1 MYLSTYLSIYLAT
14 FRGLKPHQ
22 SPVSSL
28 HPTRPHPGPPS
39 APRIS
44 NSFSVTAFIGT
55 SARVARRANFSR
67 MRWAEGRMGEPS
79 ENLLI
84 SMKFIDEHLFIWTIY
99 DHMIWIILWVYI
111 YTRIYIHGF
120 VLWISIWMSM
130 VDMHTYVDIHGYL
143 WFCSMDVTYNPLVN

>member
-67 MRWAEGRMGEPS
+67 MRWAAGRMGEPS

-111 YTRIYIHGF
+111 YIHVYIYM
-120 VLWISIWMSM
+120 VLFYGYLYGCQWWIWIPMWISMDIYGFALWMS
-130 VDMHTYVDIHGYL
+130 HITL
-143 WFCSMDVTYNPLVN
+143 W

>member
-67 MRWAEGRMGEPS
+67 MRWAAGRMGEPS

-111 YTRIYIHGF
+111 YIHVYIY
-120 VLWISIWMSM
+120 
-130 VDMHTYVDIHGYL
+130 T
-143 WFCSMDVTYNPLVN
+143 WFCSMDIYMDVNGGYGYLCGYPWISMVLLYGCHI